1 MTPYRAGAAG
11 AALLTLLLL
20 LPAPRPAGAA
30 PPPDWMQVD
39 AEGRLVRLH
48 IIAAVDGT
56 NGTFNFN
63 GHANGTLTIT
73 VPLGWRVEVKFT
85 SHGGAYPHS
94 LAIAEIETPMPH
106 EGGKVA
112 FPRAY
117 TRDLVKG
124 ILDDTDEFRFVANRE
139 GKFWLFCGVTGHGY
153 SGMWNYLVVSREA
166 ALPSVAVPA
175 R

>member
-1 MTPYRAGAAG
+1 MPHRAAAAC
-11 AALLTLLLL
+11 AALCTLLLVP
-20 LPAPRPAGAA
+20 PASRPAGAA
-30 PPPDWMQVD
+30 PLPDWMQVD

-48 IIAAVDGT
+48 IIAAMDGA

-85 SHGGAYPHS
+85 SPGGHYPHS
-94 LAIAEIETPMPH
+94 LAIAEIETPMPP
-106 EGGKVA
+106 EGGKLA

-124 ILDDTDEFRFVANRE
+124 ILDDTDDFRFVANRE

-153 SGMWNYLVVSREA
+153 SGMWDYFMVSGEA
-166 ALPSVAVPA
+166 ALPSVTVTP

>member
-1 MTPYRAGAAG
+1 MPHRAGVARV
-11 AALLTLLLL
+11 ALLTLLLL
-20 LPAPRPAGAA
+20 LPAPRPVRAA
-30 PPPDWMQVD
+30 ALPDWMQVD
-39 AEGRLVRLH
+39 AEARLVRLH
-48 IIAAVDGT
+48 IIGAMDGT

-94 LAIAEIETPMPH
+94 LAITEIQTPIPP
-106 EGGKVA
+106 EDGKLA

-124 ILDDTDEFRFVANRE
+124 ILDDTDDFRFVANRE

-153 SGMWNYLVVSREA
+153 SGMWDYLVVSKEA
-166 ALPSVAVPA
+166 MLPSVTVTP